1 MISLIASGPARVP
14 GCRESCHL
22 CGGPQGSEFR
32 VSPVGARPQK
42 MWQQIPGP
50 TLSPC
55 YLPMS
60 LARYLWVASEDE
72 HNLANQEEFL
82 QVCQHR
88 EITQEYSEQAMCP
101 DRK

>member
-1 MISLIASGPARVP
+1 
-14 GCRESCHL
+14 
-22 CGGPQGSEFR
+22 
-32 VSPVGARPQK
+32 
-42 MWQQIPGP
+42 
-50 TLSPC
+50 
-55 YLPMS
+55 MS